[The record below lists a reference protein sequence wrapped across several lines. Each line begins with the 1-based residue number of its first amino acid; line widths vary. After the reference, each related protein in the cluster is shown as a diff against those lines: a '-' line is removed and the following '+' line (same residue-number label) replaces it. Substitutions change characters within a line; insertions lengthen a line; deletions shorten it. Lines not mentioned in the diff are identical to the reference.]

1 MAKIE
6 ARDLAGALS
15 LFRRGIALSNKIN
28 EALSSYV
35 SDMEEAAAS
44 EDGDLTTEQVLEG
57 RKRAKAAIARVG
69 ESLVEMSA
77 EAD

>member
-1 MAKIE
+1 MSKIE
-6 ARDLAGALS
+6 AKDLAEGLS
-15 LFRRGIALSNKIN
+15 LFRRGIALSTNIN

-44 EDGDLTTEQVLEG
+44 EDGDLTIEQVRAG
-57 RKRAKAAIARVG
+57 RQRAKDAIAKVG

-77 EAD
+77 EQD